1 MNVTKITQIDKQCNE
16 IVTKLIELRKQANF
30 SQQFI
35 AEWLGVSRKKL
46 SEFENGNFDFEL
58 MKLYAEKLDLIIT
71 INYTLDL

>member
-1 MNVTKITQIDKQCNE
+1 MNVTKTTPLDKQCNE

-46 SEFENGNFDFEL
+46 SEFENGKFDFKL
-58 MKLYAEKLDLIIT
+58 MKLYADKLSLT
-71 INYTLDL
+71 INIQYIIY